1 MNVAARLN
9 PLFIEEIQRTLQRTV
24 NRAQTRHFGHPP
36 PLAASID
43 SSDSESEGRAPLT
56 QNYYHLLGVSP
67 DADKA
72 QIAQAAKQR
81 AEELQRAYKI
91 LSHPQ
96 NRRIY
101 DAKLAQKNAGDIG
114 KITIRVSMRS
124 GDENTEHL

>member
-1 MNVAARLN
+1 MNATARLN
-9 PLFIEEIQRTLQRTV
+9 PLFIEEIRRTLQRTV
-24 NRAQTRHFGHPP
+24 SRIQTRHFGHPP

-43 SSDSESEGRAPLT
+43 SSDGGIETRAPLT
-56 QNYYHLLGVSP
+56 QDYYQLLGVSP

-72 QIAQAAKQR
+72 QILRAAKQR

-96 NRRIY
+96 HRGIY
-101 DAKLAQKNAGDIG
+101 DAKLAQKSGQDIG

-124 GDENTEHL
+124 GGENNVSL